1 MFLTISMFW
10 QWQNKQHFFFS
21 RQILNPQATFLKLH
35 PNIVAADFVLLF
47 RCWFGMS
54 YWQLKSIHGDG
65 VMRTRISAQPDTD
78 HHLRAEDYKE
88 QLGQFCSDIA
98 RFVREYFSLQNEWL
112 LADSLYYFA
121 TFSSQGVQN
130 LISAHTVSEILS
142 CTVGPAQD
150 LWLSLLLWRAAGSL
164 HTHLHFTPSFC
175 FCKQDAT
182 KPKQPSIVMQ
192 GPPKKIATCVY
203 TPKYLDGQLTS

>member
-78 HHLRAEDYKE
+78 HHLRADDYKE

-121 TFSSQGVQN
+121 RFSSQGVQN

-164 HTHLHFTPSFC
+164 HTHACISPLL
-175 FCKQDAT
+175 
-182 KPKQPSIVMQ
+182 SIFVSRMLQ
-192 GPPKKIATCVY
+192 SPNSH
-203 TPKYLDGQLTS
+203 L